1 MGERVEYDAG
11 QPVLTGDWRVK
22 EMLDMEPRVVMDE
35 LLSLAE
41 AILDARIEYNEAG
54 VELRQSQERLK
65 LQEAEVLQVALD
77 SRDEAVS
84 GRNDKERDRKARIYL
99 DGHYAIQALKEEV
112 AGCEREEAEKRAA
125 YEALVDRQKNLHAWA
140 RMYGAM
146 VNLLAT
152 VDVGRG
158 AIAELAEVS
167 KAVSEAHEK
176 RASLRFEKGG
186 EEFIVVCKPEEVEVA
201 REYALAEGYKEV
213 VVINSLEDIERYVD
227 SCRDALSEYWHKR
240 LGSMLLGVTWQE
252 LVRGAQEAGFVE
264 VRLAVDAE
272 DAAKVAGSVQDAIDK
287 YADAAL

>member
-1 MGERVEYDAG
+1 MERIEYDAG
-11 QPVLTGDWRVK
+11 QPVLTRDWRVK

-65 LQEAEVLQVALD
+65 LQEAEVLQAALD
-77 SRDEAVS
+77 FGDESVGGKNAE
-84 GRNDKERDRKARIYL
+84 ERDRKARVYL
-99 DGHYAIQALKEEV
+99 GSHYAIQALREEV
-112 AGCEREEAEKRAA
+112 AECEREEVEKRAA
-125 YEALVDRQKNLHAWA
+125 YEALADRQKNLHAWA
-140 RMYGAM
+140 RMYGAT
-146 VNLLAT
+146 VGLLAT
-152 VDVGRG
+152 VDAGRG
-158 AIAELAEVS
+158 AIAEFAQVS
-167 KAVSEAHEK
+167 KAVHGK

-287 YADAAL
+287 HVDAAL